1 MTTPPCICEDRPPP
15 LLART
20 EFWGWGYAPHVALQ
34 FVYSSLQKHLK
45 MVTVTG
51 YSLRQQK
58 EGEKKQYISLDLEG
72 DIEMVQS
79 QQSGRFYATVRRCT
93 ISSTFDEATA
103 ARMIGR
109 QMAGSIERVPCEA
122 YDYTMPETGEVVKL
136 GYKWDYQPEG
146 GKRMVAPRLKETDLS
161 KPVVAETSNE
171 VLTEQPA

>member
-1 MTTPPCICEDRPPP
+1 
-15 LLART
+15 
-20 EFWGWGYAPHVALQ
+20 
-34 FVYSSLQKHLK
+34 

-58 EGEKKQYISLDLEG
+58 EGEKKHYISLDLEG

-93 ISSTFDEATA
+93 ISSTFDEGTA
-103 ARMIGR
+103 ARIVGR

-136 GYKWDYQPEG
+136 GYRWDYQPEG
-146 GKRMVAPRLKETDLS
+146 GKRMATVRSKGTDLS
-161 KPVVAETSNE
+161 KPVAAETE
-171 VLTEQPA
+171 VLIEQPA